1 MSLLHLAY
9 IIALRRIISGWRLE
23 LVLFLGMVLAV
34 ALMSSGVIFSDL
46 VAESALSRALDQA
59 TEEQARFSVQSHHG
73 LDDPSR
79 VSKPVSA
86 YQSSLDFVDSRVA
99 VPFQPYLRDQAS
111 LFETATFFFEGHPQL
126 ELDDNERPRGRFKYM
141 SDLFPRR
148 VEVVQGRW
156 PYSTA
161 GGSPPAQGEPLE
173 VAIDTLGTELLQL
186 GIGHEMTVF
195 PAAGATAGIP
205 MNVRIV
211 GVFQRAAPD
220 DEFWRATGKEFSS
233 DDDQWTTVPLFTT
246 EDAIFQ
252 QVGRAYPGLHNDVT
266 WFFFWDR
273 RGIRVGD
280 VGALQDE
287 IPRVE
292 RDVRRNLNQS
302 SITIDLA
309 DVLDDYEEQL
319 LLARIPLFLMLFLVT
334 GILVYYLAL
343 IAGLVVRSRATEIS
357 MLKSRGSTTG
367 QIGLLALFEGLLLA
381 IPAVALGPLL
391 GLGVSRA
398 LGRLFFDSAG
408 VDSAPVALSSEAF
421 LLGLG
426 GAFLAVAVITIAT
439 LMAARHGIV
448 EFRQTGARPP
458 TVSFIHRYYLDILV
472 LALIGVFWWQV
483 QSRDSFLVRSVGT
496 GELHIDF
503 SLLLGPVLVLLGLG
517 LLVLRVFRWA
527 VALAARAAEPIG
539 PAWLAQGLRRVSREP
554 LIPGTL
560 VVMLMLA
567 TALGV
572 IGSAF
577 SSTLER
583 SQRDRGLYLAGADMR
598 AHYEGERVAVSLLG
612 LSALA
617 GEVDGVGA
625 AAEVRRMDGDLLVSG
640 LGSPRVDI
648 LAVDT
653 EHFADVAW
661 YRPDF
666 FGGRSLGELVSAIVP
681 DPSSPTSL
689 RDGIRLPEDAR
700 ALALWVRPGQPEPG
714 STLIA
719 RLQDARGYYFD
730 VLIGDLGFSEW
741 RRLEANLTA
750 LPPLRRG
757 LLETSRPPSV
767 TPPFAFLS
775 LQVHTRLG
783 AVDPG
788 ALFLDS
794 LIAVTPREERV
805 LADFQ
810 TLDRW
815 HVVEDHFRPGLSVLE
830 PSESVARS
838 GRSAAFS
845 WAMGGRGDLRSVR
858 AGPPEIPIPA
868 VVSKSLLDI
877 TEAQVGDI
885 LNIATSNVS
894 LRVRMVAGAD
904 FFATLDPR
912 KRPFMLL
919 DLKTF
924 THYMN
929 LHELRRLHWGS
940 NELWVSLDDPARA
953 PTAIVESVDGRGFR
967 ASRTQ
972 LASDIVAERVDQP
985 LVNAS
990 WSGLLVLM
998 FLALVLASAS
1008 GLMLFSY
1015 VDAQER
1021 QTEFAL
1027 LRTLG
1032 FSRSQLNG
1040 VVWFNLLLMVACG
1053 IGLGTWAGHQIA
1065 GSLLPILEVAEG
1077 GARVTPPMVL
1087 QTNWSALLVSYMVLA
1102 VVTASMVVWLAVM
1115 LTKLDVQ
1122 RVLRIGE
1129 A

>member
-1 MSLLHLAY
+1 MSLLQLAY
-9 IIALRRIISGWRLE
+9 IVALRRTISGWRLE

-46 VAESALSRALDQA
+46 VAESALRSALDQA
-59 TEEQARFSVQSHHG
+59 TSEEARFSVQAHHG

-79 VSKPVSA
+79 VSKPESV
-86 YQSSLDFVDSRVA
+86 YQASLDFVESRVTA
-99 VPFQPYLRDQAS
+99 RFQPYLRDQAS
-111 LFETATFFFEGHPQL
+111 LLETLTFFFEGHPQL
-126 ELDDNERPRGRFKYM
+126 ELHDSERPRGRFKYM
-141 SDLFPRR
+141 SSLFPRR
-148 VEVVQGRW
+148 VEVIHGRW

-161 GGSPPAQGEPLE
+161 GGGGPPAQGEPLE
-173 VAIDTLGTELLQL
+173 VAVDTLGTELLQL
-186 GIGHEMTVF
+186 GVGDEMTVF
-195 PAAGATAGIP
+195 PAAGATDRTP
-205 MNVRIV
+205 MDVRIV

-220 DEFWRATGKEFSS
+220 DEFWRATGKEFSFK
-233 DDDQWTTVPLFTT
+233 DQWTTVPLFTT

-252 QVGRAYPGLHNDVT
+252 QVGRAYPGLHTDDT
-266 WFFFWDR
+266 WFFLWDR
-273 RGIRVGD
+273 REIRAGD
-280 VGALQDE
+280 VGALQDA

-292 RDVRRNLNQS
+292 RDVRRNLSQS
-302 SITIDLA
+302 SIAIDLA
-309 DVLDDYEEQL
+309 DMLDDYEEQL

-343 IAGLVVRSRATEIS
+343 ISGLIVRSRATEIS
-357 MLKSRGSTTG
+357 MLKSRGSTTR

-398 LGRLFFDSAG
+398 LGRLFFDSTSG
-408 VDSAPVALSSEAF
+408 GPAPVAFSAEAF

-426 GAFLAVAVITIAT
+426 GAILAVAVITIAT
-439 LMAARHGIV
+439 LLAARHGIV
-448 EFRQTGARPP
+448 EFRRMGARPP

-472 LALIGVFWWQV
+472 LALIGFLWWQI

-503 SLLLGPVLVLLGLG
+503 SLLLGPVLLLLALGLV
-517 LLVLRVFRWA
+517 VLRAFPWA
-527 VALAARAAEPIG
+527 VALIAKAAEPLG
-539 PAWLAQGLRRVSREP
+539 PTWLTQGLRCVSREP
-554 LIPGTL
+554 LIPGML

-583 SQRDRGLYLAGADMR
+583 SQRERGLYVAGADMR
-598 AHYEGERVAVSLLG
+598 THYEGDRLPVSVLG
-612 LSALA
+612 LSAFA
-617 GEVDGVGA
+617 EEVDGVAA
-625 AAEVRRMDGDLLVSG
+625 AAEVKRMDGDLLVSG
-640 LGSPRVDI
+640 FGTPRVDI

-666 FGGRSLGELVSAIVP
+666 FGGESLGELVSAIVP

-700 ALALWVRPGQPEPG
+700 ALALWVRPGRPEPR
-714 STLIA
+714 SILTA

-741 RRLEANLTA
+741 RRLEAGLTP
-750 LPPLRRG
+750 LPPLRTG
-757 LLETSRPPSV
+757 LLETSRPSV

-775 LQVHTRLG
+775 LQVHTRVG
-783 AVDPG
+783 AVEPG
-788 ALFLDS
+788 VLFLDS
-794 LIAVTPREERV
+794 LIAVTPREDKI
-805 LADFQ
+805 LDDFQ

-845 WAMGGRGDLRSVR
+845 WAMGGRDNIRSVR
-858 AGPPEIPIPA
+858 AGPPEMPIPA

-885 LNIATSNVS
+885 LNIATRNVA
-894 LRVRMVAGAD
+894 LRVRIAAAAD
-904 FFATLDPR
+904 YFATLDPR
-912 KRPFMLL
+912 KRPFMVL
-919 DLKTF
+919 DLKAF
-924 THYMN
+924 THSMN
-929 LHELRRLHWGS
+929 LHELRRLHGGS
-940 NELWVSLDDPARA
+940 NELWVSLDGPGEAA
-953 PTAIVESVDGRGFR
+953 PAIVESLDGLGLRVGG
-967 ASRTQ
+967 TG
-972 LASDIVAERVDQP
+972 LASDIVAERVEQP

-1015 VDAQER
+1015 VDARER

-1040 VVWFNLLLMVACG
+1040 VVWFNLLLVVACG

-1077 GARVTPPMVL
+1077 GVRVTPPMVL
-1087 QTNWSALLVSYMVLA
+1087 QTNWSALFVSYMVL
-1102 VVTASMVVWLAVM
+1102 VLVTASMVVWLAVL